1 MLNVNIFLSFFSLL
15 CLLQISYFL
24 FIVRAFLKHKNTFD
38 AENVNDLELD
48 FLFAVKDEI
57 NNVELVV
64 KSLLK
69 QSVFQES
76 SSVRII
82 FVNDHSEDGTAALT
96 GELEAKFPKKILS
109 LDLPD
114 GVSGKKA
121 AINYG
126 MEHTS
131 NYVILLDAD
140 CRPATV
146 DWALIMAK
154 KLEKSDIV
162 IGYGPFFKEQSL
174 LNRLI
179 RFECMWIATQY
190 FGWNQKKK
198 PYMGVGRNMAV
209 KRDVHR
215 DISSK
220 VTGSNLISGDDDL
233 FIKAAA
239 GESTVD
245 SVIDTRSF
253 VYSAAEN
260 SYRAYINQKR
270 RQISTSVY
278 YKLYHQIAL
287 AIDAGVKI
295 LWPFLLVGIWCMLPA
310 SIAITC
316 TLVFGVIQYVVH
328 ISFIRKLEE
337 RDLIV
342 FLPLLV
348 LLYGL
353 HLSILAAYTLFSKNI
368 RWK

>member
-1 MLNVNIFLSFFSLL
+1 ML

-48 FLFAVKDEI
+48 FLIAVKDEI

-82 FVNDHSEDGTAALT
+82 FVNDHSEDGTAALI
-96 GELEAKFPKKILS
+96 GELAVNFPKKILS

-114 GVSGKKA
+114 GVFGKKA

-126 MEHTS
+126 MEHTN

-140 CRPATV
+140 CRPASV
-146 DWALIMAK
+146 DWGLIMAE
-154 KLEKSDIV
+154 KLQKSDIV
-162 IGYGPFFKEQSL
+162 LGYAPFFKEQSL
-174 LNRLI
+174 LNRVI
-179 RFECMWIATQY
+179 RFECMWIAAQY
-190 FGWNQKKK
+190 FGWNQKNK

-209 KRDVHR
+209 KRNVHR
-215 DISSK
+215 GIATK
-220 VTGSNLISGDDDL
+220 VAGSNLISGDDDL
-233 FIKAAA
+233 FIQAAA
-239 GESTVD
+239 DESIVTAA
-245 SVIDTRSF
+245 IDIKSF
-253 VYSAAEN
+253 VYSAAES
-260 SYRAYINQKR
+260 SYEAYLNQKR
-270 RQISTSVY
+270 RQVSTSVH

-287 AIDAGVKI
+287 AVDAGVKI
-295 LWPFLLVGIWCMLPA
+295 LWPFLLVVIWCMLPV
-310 SIAITC
+310 SYAITC
-316 TLVFGVIQYVVH
+316 TFVFALTQYLVH
-328 ISFIRKLEE
+328 ISSVRKLEE
-337 RDLIV
+337 KDLIP
-342 FLPLLV
+342 FIPLLV

-353 HLSILAAYTLFSKNI
+353 HLSILAAYILFSKNI